1 VAPQER
7 RSLYT
12 QITDRI
18 RAVPGVR
25 GAADAFMVPVTGF
38 GWNNIVVIGGKT
50 KPGNVNLNSVS
61 PDYFRALGTTILAGR
76 DFDRTDD
83 PGSMP
88 VAIVNESFAGKY
100 FPGRNP
106 IGLSFQIE
114 APVGEPRPFFHI
126 VGLVKD
132 TKYTDLREPFTPI
145 VFFAASQEKEAGPTL
160 RIVIRS
166 DSSLSSIAAG
176 ATREIGAVAPSV
188 TVQYA
193 TMETQIRDSLV
204 SERLMATLSG
214 FFGGLAVLI
223 ATVGLYGV
231 MSYMVTRR
239 RREIGIR
246 MALGAD
252 SASVVRMVVREA
264 GLLLAAGLAAGTVLA
279 IVAARSAS
287 ALLYG
292 LEPWD
297 PATVGMGIVALASV
311 SLLASWLPARRAAR
325 FDPTVALREE

>member
-1 VAPQER
+1 
-7 RSLYT
+7 
-12 QITDRI
+12 
-18 RAVPGVR
+18 
-25 GAADAFMVPVTGF
+25 
-38 GWNNIVVIGGKT
+38 
-50 KPGNVNLNSVS
+50 
-61 PDYFRALGTTILAGR
+61 
-76 DFDRTDD
+76 
-83 PGSMP
+83 MP

-145 VFFAASQEKEAGPTL
+145 AFLAASQEKEPGPTL
-160 RIVIRS
+160 QIVIRS
-166 DSSLSSIAAG
+166 DIPLSSIAAG
-176 ATREIGAVAPSV
+176 ANRVIAAVAPSV
-188 TVQYA
+188 TIQYT

-279 IVAARSAS
+279 IVAARSAG

>member
-1 VAPQER
+1 
-7 RSLYT
+7 
-12 QITDRI
+12 
-18 RAVPGVR
+18 
-25 GAADAFMVPVTGF
+25 
-38 GWNNIVVIGGKT
+38 
-50 KPGNVNLNSVS
+50 
-61 PDYFRALGTTILAGR
+61 
-76 DFDRTDD
+76 
-83 PGSMP
+83 MP
-88 VAIVNESFAGKY
+88 VAIVNESFASKY

-114 APVGEPRPFFHI
+114 ADVGEPRPLFHI

-223 ATVGLYGV
+223 ATIGLYGV
-231 MSYMVTRR
+231 MSYTVTRR